1 MDLMSYIPPW
11 ALVHGP
17 ALIVVLPLLMAVI
30 TAILPSRAAIGAR
43 LAWISTLLTS
53 GICLVVAVAML
64 LQVSA
69 HGAIDYAMGGWDA
82 PLGIGYRI
90 DALNA
95 PILVLISAVAV
106 LCTLYALPSV
116 DAEVEPKKRAA
127 FYAAFLVS
135 FAGLLGMVATAD
147 AFNVFV
153 FLEVSSISTYVLV
166 AMGASRD
173 RRALTSSFNYLI
185 MGSIGATFF
194 VIGIGFLYMQTGTL
208 NMMDIARALQE
219 GGGVDSRVTKLAFA
233 FIVVGL
239 GLKLAMFP
247 LHTWLPGAYSY
258 APSFFTAFMAAT
270 ATKAALY
277 LMLRFSFTIFDPSW
291 EFIGKA
297 LMILL
302 AGLGILGML
311 AASLQ
316 AMFQNDLRRVL
327 AYSSVAQVG
336 YMLLGIGMATALGT
350 SAGYLHMLNHA
361 IIKGGLFIAAGAFWY
376 RFGITQVSDM
386 RGLGKTMPW
395 TMAGF
400 TVLGISLIGVP
411 GTVGF
416 VSKLALVQAAAV
428 NGWWWAIGT
437 IVITS
442 IMAIIYVGRLIEQAY
457 FQDPPKHGATFVS
470 KNEAPLMMLIPLW
483 IFAISAIVFGINAEW
498 TTSLAQAAGELLT
511 SGPNTVVPHMGGH

>member
-1 MDLMSYIPPW
+1 MDLLSYTPAWIST
-11 ALVHGP
+11 HGP
-17 ALIVVLPLLMAVI
+17 ALLVVLPLMMAVL
-30 TAILPSRAAIGAR
+30 TAILPSRAAIGGK
-43 LAWISTLLTS
+43 LAWLAVLATS
-53 GICLVVAVAML
+53 GICLAVAVSML
-64 LQVSA
+64 LQVMA
-69 HGAIDYAMGGWDA
+69 HGPIDYAMGGWA
-82 PLGIGYRI
+82 PPFGIAYRV

-135 FAGLLGMVATAD
+135 FAGLLGMVITAD

-173 RRALTSSFNYLI
+173 RRALTSSFNYLV

-208 NMMDIARALQE
+208 NMMDMARILQD
-219 GGGVDSRVTKLAFA
+219 GGVDSKVTKLAFA
-233 FIVVGL
+233 FILVGL

-277 LMLRFSFTIFDPSW
+277 LMLRFSFMVFDPSW
-291 EFIGKA
+291 AFIGKA
-297 LMILL
+297 VMILVAAL
-302 AGLGILGML
+302 GLLGMM

-327 AYSSVAQVG
+327 AFSSIAQVS
-336 YMLLGIGMATALGT
+336 YMLLGIGMATTLGL

-376 RFGITQVSDM
+376 RFGITQVCDM

-416 VSKLALVQAAAV
+416 VSKLALVQAAALH
-428 NGWWWAIGT
+428 GWWWAIGA
-437 IVITS
+437 IVLTS

-457 FQDPPKHGATFVS
+457 FQDPPKKGAVTVS

-498 TTSLAQAAGELLT
+498 TTSLAAAAAELL
-511 SGPNTVVPHMGGH
+511 SGGPDTIVPHMGGH

>member
-11 ALVHGP
+11 VLVHGP
-17 ALIVVLPLLMAVI
+17 ALLVVLPLLMAVV
-30 TAILPSRAAIGAR
+30 TAILPSRGAFGAR
-43 LAWISTLLTS
+43 LAWGATLSTS
-53 GICLVVAVAML
+53 AICLAVAVAML
-64 LQVSA
+64 LHVNA

-82 PLGIGYRI
+82 PLGIGYRV
-90 DALNA
+90 DTLSA

-116 DAEVEPKKRAA
+116 GAEVEPKKRTA

-166 AMGASRD
+166 AMGGSRD

-208 NMMDIARALQE
+208 NMMDIARILQDH
-219 GGGVDSRVTKLAFA
+219 GGVDSRVTKLAFA

-291 EFIGKA
+291 AFVGKA

-336 YMLLGIGMATALGT
+336 YMLLGIGMATALGL

-400 TVLGISLIGVP
+400 TVLGIALIGVP

-416 VSKLALVQAAAV
+416 VSKLALVQAAAE

-437 IVITS
+437 IVVTS

-457 FQDPPKHGATFVS
+457 FQDPPKQGAATVA

-498 TTSLAQAAGELLT
+498 TTSLAQAAGELLS
-511 SGPNTVVPHMGGH
+511 SGPNTVVPNMGGH